1 MIYLMTDAQDILV
14 QDGRIFSA
22 SDPDFT
28 FAVNTN
34 ALVADSQGEIFMWV
48 DRFPIYPDPDA
59 AVGTTSFSQFS
70 PFSPVGFGEAGALIG
85 VLKDVDAFLALQ
97 AEDPSFLPGWAA
109 FEVTQTG
116 LVPYDPEGDIAITGL
131 WPGAIPPE
139 GDLAGAR
146 IAVIGEGRLDELVE
160 AAGGVPVPF
169 TSSNRFL
176 FEEEMRAGTIAGGIT
191 AFPLGV
197 DRWDRG
203 EFGYDLFTARLDAG
217 GFTDAKAVGPLPIAE
232 RGLTPESP
240 PDTTPDPSPS
250 PTPQPTPDPA
260 PEPTPD
266 PGEEPQPD
274 PGSGGSGN
282 AYVLVI
288 ASNLGVISATELD
301 GATIALE
308 PGTAQEQALADYF
321 RATNQVYEPIPATNP
336 SAIADAVRSG
346 AADVGLIRE
355 QTAIDLGLTA
365 PDFIVVSDFATDGT
379 SSGDGGI
386 QGSAQPD
393 QIDGTEAAETLS
405 GLGGNDTL
413 TGGPGNDTVDGG
425 AGTDTAVYTGGKA
438 AHTVTIST
446 SGITV
451 TDRRPDGDGT
461 DQLVSIERLTFADED
476 WRLDIFDDVAGLSEQ
491 AFRDFIEVYIAYFNR
506 APDAE
511 GLFFYG
517 TAFANGTSVEDSAA
531 TFLNSA
537 EYQATYPPGQSN
549 QEFAEAVYGNVLGR
563 IPDLL
568 GLNFWVGVLDSG
580 AVSRDAFI
588 LEVLKGA
595 KAPAPEDATQDFID
609 QKAADVAYLSNK
621 TDIGLYFAVT
631 KGMSDVPNATAAM
644 QLFDDGDPNDIDAAV
659 AAIDGFYADALDPVN
674 GEFLLQLVGV
684 VDDPFMA

>member
-1 MIYLMTDAQDILV
+1 MIFLMTAAQDIV
-14 QDGRIFSA
+14 IEDGSIFSA
-22 SDPDFT
+22 SDPDFR
-28 FAVNTN
+28 FAVNSGAFVSDPN
-34 ALVADSQGEIFMWV
+34 GLPFVWV
-48 DRFPIYPDPDA
+48 DRFPVYFDA
-59 AVGTTSFSQFS
+59 DNAIFVTRQIQF
-70 PFSPVGFGEAGALIG
+70 PVIATGEASALVG
-85 VLKDVDAFLALQ
+85 LVSDADEFLAFQ
-97 AEDPSFLPGWAA
+97 AENSGAFPGWSV
-109 FEVTQTG
+109 FELTQNG
-116 LVPYDPEGDIAITGL
+116 PVLYDPAADLSIVGL
-131 WPGAIPPE
+131 WPDAPPGE
-139 GDLAGAR
+139 GDLEGAKVA
-146 IAVIGEGRLDELVE
+146 IFGSNKLEGLVE
-160 AAGGVPVPF
+160 SAGGVPVPLPF
-169 TSSNRFL
+169 PEILTAL
-176 FEEEMRAGTIAGGIT
+176 TTGIIDGVIT
-191 AFPLGV
+191 TQPLLLEIY
-197 DRWDRG
+197 DRG
-203 EFGYDLFTARLDAG
+203 EFGLTLFTADVGAD
-217 GFTDAKAVGPLPIAE
+217 GFSNAIAVDPLPLPVP
-232 RGLTPESP
+232 GLTPESP

-266 PGEEPQPD
+266 PGGDPQPD

-321 RATNQVYEPIPATNP
+321 RATNQVYEPIPAGNP

-393 QIDGTEAAETLS
+393 QVDGTEAAETLS

-413 TGGPGNDTVDGG
+413 TSGRGDDTVDGG
-425 AGTDTAVYTGGKA
+425 AGTDTAVYTGSKA

-446 SGITV
+446 SGISV

-461 DQLVSIERLTFADED
+461 DQLVSIERLSFADED

-631 KGMSDVPNATAAM
+631 KGMSDVANATAAM